1 MRSIIRLRPRSVKG
15 ESDAELHAVEYDIS
29 SRLLWV
35 LPGEGAPVP
44 DRRQFDADGMIGPD
58 AGADAAFGE
67 VRDCVESVL
76 AGTPGCVV
84 AYGAHGTG
92 KTRTLFAPDGLA
104 ALAARVLFAKGEPTR
119 ISVQFIEIYFELLA
133 DLLDASSRVTL
144 REGGNK
150 TQLYGT
156 ASTECASA
164 DDVENA
170 IATGQAARRADCARS
185 SAVLVLHVSSATTA
199 DSVPLYF
206 VDLSSTDGLK
216 LGGGADGVALAP
228 PTSAYASLHTFE
240 RTLHV
245 LSDRK
250 VKIKPPIRESRLTR
264 VLANV
269 FSAGG
274 KMCVLVHIA
283 LGAGELALTLASL
296 DFAQLAMRVSLKE
309 AKNEK
314 GLDNDTVTKNLQSQ
328 IDAFDESSA
337 KRHGE
342 VEAQIRAEMARA
354 AGGAKNAAELRTAV
368 AAAHKVYASLLDK
381 VGKGRGAEKANGQ
394 PAPDPEEVRLA
405 EETHKT
411 IMEMRAQIDAA
422 RKLRDEVTVMLPEIA
437 AEYRELGG
445 HAWHSGDTAK
455 TRMYYD
461 KVRAAASAHCTAHRR
476 GCGGGGLCATR
487 PTRALTRREM
497 QALVAYTK
505 CMGKD
510 HPEVA
515 CSMGDLANVYCDE
528 GRFDEAIELYQK
540 AYKVHNDAYGPDHV
554 DTAGDLASL
563 GLVYSVQGKH
573 KQALPLLKCASRGAQ
588 PAAGARARMRA
599 RHGRLHVV
607 RSRTTRARRQ
617 GGVRDHGEALGG
629 RPSQPR
635 PGQDVHGEF
644 SRRHLKPQR
653 ARAPRGLVARGLGD
667 FVHAIEVAH
676 DRVAL
681 KHLDARVRV
690 GDERDLEAACPRDEH
705 VAVRGAACAVHHRVR
720 QRERAQPLAHGLDE
734 RAGVVPPKFNR
745 THRHRVGAR
754 ARVEAVARE
763 AARHRRERARPEGKA
778 ALERP
783 RHRRSA
789 RSVRIVEVRND
800 VVGFVHGKLR
810 VGVDEEGHLH
820 LAAELLELGGE
831 AGARR
836 GAGQHRHVEVEDRA
850 RLAHL
855 QNARRGER
863 GG

>member
-1 MRSIIRLRPRSVKG
+1 MTPPSAGGNGGRASPSPRASGPAPANKTPRTGRSASPATRPPSRQASSRGARSTGPPEKEALEDRLGKQQTIVTNRVRSIIRLRPRSVKG

-461 KVRAAASAHCTAHRR
+461 K
-476 GCGGGGLCATR
+476 
-487 PTRALTRREM
+487 
-497 QALVAYTK
+497 ALVAYTK

-573 KQALPLLKCASRGAQ
+573 KQALPLLK
-588 PAAGARARMRA
+588 
-599 RHGRLHVV
+599 
-607 RSRTTRARRQ
+607 
-617 GGVRDHGEALGG
+617 EAY
-629 RPSQPR
+629 
-635 PGQDVHGEF
+635 
-644 SRRHLKPQR
+644 
-653 ARAPRGLVARGLGD
+653 
-667 FVHAIEVAH
+667 AIME
-676 DRVAL
+676 
-681 KHLDARVRV
+681 KHLEDDHPNLVQV
-690 GDERDLEAACPRDEH
+690 KTFMENSL
-705 VAVRGAACAVHHRVR
+705 GA
-720 QRERAQPLAHGLDE
+720 
-734 RAGVVPPKFNR
+734 
-745 THRHRVGAR
+745 
-754 ARVEAVARE
+754 
-763 AARHRRERARPEGKA
+763 
-778 ALERP
+778 
-783 RHRRSA
+783 
-789 RSVRIVEVRND
+789 I
-800 VVGFVHGKLR
+800 
-810 VGVDEEGHLH
+810 
-820 LAAELLELGGE
+820 
-831 AGARR
+831 
-836 GAGQHRHVEVEDRA
+836 
-850 RLAHL
+850 
-855 QNARRGER
+855 
-863 GG
+863 